1 MNKKALI
8 IGNLTISEG
17 PHVVTISVNTVV
29 VGKSGMAEALFTYEE
44 IPRLIE
50 TLKQIRRP
58 AAPVDDEDDWSNL
71 V

>member
-1 MNKKALI
+1 MSKALI

-29 VGKSGMAEALFTYEE
+29 IGKSGMAEALFTYDE
-44 IPRLIE
+44 IPKLIE
-50 TLKQIRRP
+50 TLKRIRQP
-58 AAPVDDEDDWSNL
+58 AAPVIDDEDDWSNL